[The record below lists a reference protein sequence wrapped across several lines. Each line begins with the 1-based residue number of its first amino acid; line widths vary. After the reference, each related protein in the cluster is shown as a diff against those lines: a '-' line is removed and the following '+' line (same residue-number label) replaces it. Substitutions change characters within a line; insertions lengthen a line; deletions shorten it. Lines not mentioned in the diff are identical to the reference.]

1 MEASG
6 LEKLQGGGEN
16 LKDERG
22 EWSNLIFL
30 HFSETSLMVA
40 HLCEGSF
47 MTMCA
52 CFVFFRFFGIS
63 YAHLTLIVAPHPCYG
78 SFDLSHLI

>member
-1 MEASG
+1 MEKLHGGGQKVTEESG

-22 EWSNLIFL
+22 EWSNLVFL
-30 HFSETSLMVA
+30 HFSETSFVVA

-52 CFVFFRFFGIS
+52 GFVFFRLFFE
-63 YAHLTLIVAPHPCYG
+63 LVMLI
-78 SFDLSHLI
+78 